1 MWVVLF
7 TGCEA
12 ESEQAT
18 TEPNNVAATAAPEAV
33 DPAAIYAANCA
44 ACHDQAF
51 PKAPHRVTFQLK
63 GREPIYATITSGLM
77 REHAAGLSD
86 EARHRLADYLGGN
99 ARPSVP
105 PMACVDEAAPMAATD
120 YSLQGW
126 GLTLEGTR
134 FIDAATA
141 GLTKTDTQNLKLKW
155 AFAYPGATRARS
167 QPSYH
172 AGSILVG
179 SQDGTV
185 YALDLISGCM
195 RWRFKAAAEVRSA
208 VSVQPAGDGTNAVA
222 FFGDIKGMV
231 YAIDAS
237 DGALVWQTQA
247 GNHPAVT
254 LTGSPRLY
262 NERLYVPLSSS
273 EWASAADPSYPC
285 CTFRGA
291 VVAMDVHT
299 GAIQWTTYSIPE
311 TPKPTGKLNSQGA
324 RRFHPAGAP
333 IWNSPTIDVQRGL
346 LYVGTGEAYTSPA
359 ADTSDSVLAME
370 PLGW

>member
-1 MWVVLF
+1 M
-7 TGCEA
+7 
-12 ESEQAT
+12 
-18 TEPNNVAATAAPEAV
+18 
-33 DPAAIYAANCA
+33 
-44 ACHDQAF
+44 
-51 PKAPHRVTFQLK
+51 
-63 GREPIYATITSGLM
+63 
-77 REHAAGLSD
+77 
-86 EARHRLADYLGGN
+86 
-99 ARPSVP
+99 
-105 PMACVDEAAPMAATD
+105 
-120 YSLQGW
+120 
-126 GLTLEGTR
+126 
-134 FIDAATA
+134 
-141 GLTKTDTQNLKLKW
+141 TKTDTQNLKLKW

-273 EWASAADPSYPC
+273 EWASAADPSSG
-285 CTFRGA
+285 R
-291 VVAMDVHT
+291 
-299 GAIQWTTYSIPE
+299 
-311 TPKPTGKLNSQGA
+311 L
-324 RRFHPAGAP
+324 
-333 IWNSPTIDVQRGL
+333 
-346 LYVGTGEAYTSPA
+346 
-359 ADTSDSVLAME
+359 
-370 PLGW
+370 